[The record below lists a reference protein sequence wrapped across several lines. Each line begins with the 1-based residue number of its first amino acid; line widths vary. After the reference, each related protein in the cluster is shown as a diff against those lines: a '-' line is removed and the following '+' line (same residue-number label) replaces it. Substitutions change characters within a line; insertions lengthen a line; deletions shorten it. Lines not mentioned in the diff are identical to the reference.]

1 MLCVTLGRTL
11 VAIAFTLHCSCI
23 RHWHR
28 RDGRDAVS
36 AQDAAW
42 NAPASIMR
50 LVSRRDGRS
59 RRRPHYQH
67 IASIVRLVLRM
78 GSSASSNDHWH
89 FPVAPGGFH
98 LRLACLILRD
108 RYEQLRRD
116 RQWSGRMARGDGGKG
131 LDIASLQLTPLLPD
145 RITRSC
151 PAEAPR
157 PLVPPGRP
165 PLVAEFASVRSV
177 VNDRCCPIRDDHICQ
192 VWSSPITNP
201 CPARHPLPD
210 VEGTQ
215 HAARL
220 PRWGSDRAHLWGAG
234 GYRNGREC
242 EAFEARSYLSSPSVS

>member
-67 IASIVRLVLRM
+67 IPSIVRLVLRM
-78 GSSASSNDHWH
+78 GSSASPNDHWH

-131 LDIASLQLTPLLPD
+131 L
-145 RITRSC
+145 
-151 PAEAPR
+151 
-157 PLVPPGRP
+157 G
-165 PLVAEFASVRSV
+165 
-177 VNDRCCPIRDDHICQ
+177 Q

-201 CPARHPLPD
+201 CPARHP
-210 VEGTQ
+210 
-215 HAARL
+215 
-220 PRWGSDRAHLWGAG
+220 
-234 GYRNGREC
+234 
-242 EAFEARSYLSSPSVS
+242 SVTGEISTGPYWTRPGMRDAYSCVRMQPATPAPNIVWC